1 MRFRLRSV
9 VLMVLAVVSVDAVAA
24 LPSAQDFC
32 AAQSL
37 QAMFAPSVLDELR
50 FAADFASRAHPSAP
64 ARDADPRRLLVDFAM
79 TLRDIRYRRGGRS
92 PHSGFDCSGFV
103 HYVFAQVL
111 GVELPENSAAQYADA
126 DSTKI
131 ARDDLQAGDLVF
143 FRTRGKREI
152 LAKWLQRQKQISA
165 KNLEA
170 SSWRFAPL
178 KTHGPVTFTAAADKL
193 GVAKAAGLDNI
204 RQVKDH
210 GDGTATYA
218 IDLSH

>member
-9 VLMVLAVVSVDAVAA
+9 ALMVSAVVSVDAVAA
-24 LPSAQDFC
+24 LPSPQDFC
-32 AAQSL
+32 AAQAV
-37 QAMFAPSVLDELR
+37 QAMLAPSVLDELQV
-50 FAADFASRAHPSAP
+50 ATDFASRTHPSESAP

-143 FRTRGKREI
+143 FRTRGKR
-152 LAKWLQRQKQISA
+152 ISHVGIYLGEGRFIHSPTTGERVRVDRLSERYWA
-165 KNLEA
+165 H
-170 SSWRFAPL
+170 RFAGARRPDAL
-178 KTHGPVTFTAAADKL
+178 
-193 GVAKAAGLDNI
+193 I
-204 RQVKDH
+204 
-210 GDGTATYA
+210 
-218 IDLSH
+218 